1 LISDLK
7 EGERR
12 YKFIVELKTRR
23 IKEIEQ
29 QNQKNKKYFNT

>member
-23 IKEIEQ
+23 SKEIEQ